1 MLRVA
6 TVDVGSN
13 SVKLRAV
20 ELRTDESRADGGDAG
35 DTGAERELGDWLAV
49 TRLGEGSRETG
60 RLRDDA
66 IDRTVTALARLV
78 ARVREQGVTELA
90 AVGTMALRAAA
101 NADDFVRRVEEAC
114 GLRVEIL
121 PASEEARLAYLGA
134 VTGQGMPGGR
144 VGVCDVGGGSTELV
158 QGRSP
163 GGGTEPLRDLS
174 LPLGSR
180 TLTEEFLRSDPVTAE
195 ELDSLRSALAERIRV
210 PDWEAEELVGVGGAV
225 TTLAAVHSGCT
236 TYNPERIRGV
246 VLTRAEIERQVELY
260 RGLTVAERMGIRGL
274 LPVRA
279 DVILAG
285 AAIVLALLE
294 KLGHEALVVSERGL
308 RHGLLVDRF
317 ARRAAAGGRI
327 EQGG

>member
-20 ELRTDESRADGGDAG
+20 ELREGGEGGEGAGERAGA
-35 DTGAERELGDWLAV
+35 AERELGDWLAV

-66 IDRTVTALARLV
+66 IDRTVTALTRLV

-90 AVGTMALRAAA
+90 AVGTMALRTAA
-101 NADDFVRRVEEAC
+101 NAEELVRRAEEAC

-121 PASEEARLAYLGA
+121 PAHEEARLAYLGA
-134 VTGQGMPGGR
+134 ATGQGMPSGR

-158 QGRSP
+158 QGR
-163 GGGTEPLRDLS
+163 GEELVRGTS

-180 TLTEEFLRSDPVTAE
+180 TLTEEFLRSDPVTAD
-195 ELDSLRSALAERIRV
+195 ELDGLQRALVERIRV

-225 TTLAAVHSGCT
+225 TTLAAVQSGCT

-246 VLTRAEIERQVELY
+246 TLTRAEVERQVELY
-260 RGLTVAERMGIRGL
+260 RGLTVAERMGVRGL

-285 AAIVLALLE
+285 AAIVLALME
-294 KLGHEALVVSERGL
+294 KLGHGALVVSERGL

-317 ARRAAAGGRI
+317 TRRAAAGGRT